1 MNYADIFA
9 EYTEAPAATG
19 AVLQRISDIPAQKL
33 SWLWPGRIPL
43 GKLTLFAGDPGL
55 GKSFVTLDAAARV
68 TRGTTWP
75 DGTPNEKPGS
85 VILLSAEDDAADTIR
100 PRLEAAGADL
110 DKVHVLQAVRRLKPD
125 GQTSLDHFSLQTDI
139 TALQDAAAS
148 LDDARLIIIDPISAY
163 LGSTDSHVNSK
174 VRGLLAP
181 LAGFAQTLRIA
192 VVLVDHLSK
201 SNRPALY
208 RPNGSIGFTAAARA
222 VWFFAK
228 DQDDAAQR
236 LMVPG
241 KMNLAPDQSG
251 LGYSLQEKP
260 DGSVVVAW
268 GGPVSISADAL
279 LQPEDSE
286 ERSARVEAMDWLR
299 DYLSGGSVSSS
310 KVFEDAKKAGY
321 AERTVRRAKDAL
333 CIKPGK
339 NGFDGGWSWQLPEDG
354 HEAPKMATPETWTPS
369 SKLAIFGEPPPS
381 GYTLEATGD
390 AAWELPERDH
400 QTPKMLTSDAGASSA
415 QVSIFDA
422 AAHGYISD
430 SEGPGVTCKD
440 CGHHFGTP
448 SGWKYHKVGKRC
460 DSKAETAAS

>member
-1 MNYADIFA
+1 M
-9 EYTEAPAATG
+9 
-19 AVLQRISDIPAQKL
+19 
-33 SWLWPGRIPL
+33 
-43 GKLTLFAGDPGL
+43 
-55 GKSFVTLDAAARV
+55 
-68 TRGTTWP
+68 WP
-75 DGTPNEKPGS
+75 DGTPNEKPGG

-125 GQTSLDHFSLQTDI
+125 GATSLDHFSLQTDI

-241 KMNLAPDQSG
+241 KMNLAPDQAG

-279 LQPEDSE
+279 LQPEDVEQRSE
-286 ERSARVEAMDWLR
+286 R
-299 DYLSGGSVSSS
+299 
-310 KVFEDAKKAGY
+310 
-321 AERTVRRAKDAL
+321 
-333 CIKPGK
+333 
-339 NGFDGGWSWQLPEDG
+339 
-354 HEAPKMATPETWTPS
+354 
-369 SKLAIFGEPPPS
+369 
-381 GYTLEATGD
+381 LEATNWLRERLSSGRF
-390 AAWELPERDH
+390 LPNWHPIGRQGIEAGSSLDH
-400 QTPKMLTSDAGASSA
+400 CAP
-415 QVSIFDA
+415 
-422 AAHGYISD
+422 
-430 SEGPGVTCKD
+430 
-440 CGHHFGTP
+440 
-448 SGWKYHKVGKRC
+448 GKRR
-460 DSKAETAAS
+460 AWNQARQEWL